1 MKTDL
6 KVTVKTYA
14 VPSDMLMDILQ
25 IVLKS
30 ELPNRNKGINVKE
43 NILWLSVKF
52 PPDNPNS
59 IEAKKNIEA
68 LLSDYGL
75 YANGAPED
83 IMFGNYLSED
93 DF

>member
-59 IEAKKNIEA
+59 IEAKKNIET

-75 YANGAPED
+75 YANGSPED
-83 IMFGNYLSED
+83 IAFGNYLSED

>member
-1 MKTDL
+1 MKTE
-6 KVTVKTYA
+6 KTAIVKTYA

-25 IVLKS
+25 IVLKT

-43 NILWLSVKF
+43 NVLWLSVKF
-52 PPDNPNS
+52 PFDNPHS
-59 IEAKKNIEA
+59 KEAKQNIES

-83 IMFGNYLSED
+83 AEFGNYTSED